1 MTTEYLREFV
11 TLAEMGNYAAAA
23 EPLFISEAT
32 LSRHIMALEK
42 ELGAELFRRFPRRIE
57 LTEVGMVFLPF
68 ARQIVGSEDNCFS
81 LITRRQEFEKSSLS
95 IGVDKTLA
103 FYGVAEI
110 IAAFR
115 EKHPELVIHVSEG
128 GSFELK
134 EAVESGLLQTAFVL
148 DDPANRSVELKY
160 KSFKNDT
167 FVAAAAPE
175 HMLLKQN
182 SIHLSK
188 LSSVNLLMPP
198 QFTAMYELCVKAF
211 RKVGLEPS
219 SAISAELSGK
229 TAKELIKCGL
239 CAAVLPAAI
248 AQAWHSDGV
257 CSCQIVPSFDMS
269 TAFIYSPKALSRSVR
284 LFLDHLKEVQDK

>member
-1 MTTEYLREFV
+1 MTTEYLREFI

-57 LTEVGMVFLPF
+57 LTEVGMVFLPY

-81 LITRRQEFEKSSLS
+81 LIARRQEFEKSSLS

-103 FYGVAEI
+103 FYGVADI
-110 IAAFR
+110 VASFSA
-115 EKHPELVIHVSEG
+115 KHPELVIQVTEG

-134 EAVESGLLQTAFVL
+134 ESVESGLLQMAFIL
-148 DDPANRSVELKY
+148 DDAANRSVELKY
-160 KSFKNDT
+160 KSFKNDI

-175 HMLLKQN
+175 HILMKQK

-188 LSSVNLLMPP
+188 LSSISLLMPP
-198 QFTAMYELCVKAF
+198 QFTAMYELCAKAF
-211 RKVGLEPS
+211 RKAGLEPN
-219 SAISAELSGK
+219 SAISAELSGR
-229 TAKELIKCGL
+229 TTKELIKSGI
-239 CAAVLPAAI
+239 CAAVLPSAI
-248 AQAWHSDGV
+248 AEAWQNDGV
-257 CSCQIVPSFDMS
+257 RTCQIVPSFEMS
-269 TAFIYSPKALSRSVR
+269 TALVYSPKALSRSVR
-284 LFLDHLKEVQDK
+284 LFLDHLKEVDGE

>member
-1 MTTEYLREFV
+1 MTTEHLREFI
-11 TLAEMGNYAAAA
+11 TLAEMGSYTAAA

-42 ELGAELFRRFPRRIE
+42 ELGAELFRRYPRRIE
-57 LTEVGMVFLPF
+57 LTQAGVVFLPF

-81 LITRRQEFEKSSLS
+81 LVARRQEFEKSSLS

-110 IAAFR
+110 IAAFSA
-115 EKHPELVIHVSEG
+115 KHPDIVIQITEG

-134 EAVESGLLQTAFVL
+134 ESIESGLLQLAFIL
-148 DDPANRSVELKY
+148 DDPANHSVELKY

-167 FVAAAAPE
+167 FVAAAPK
-175 HMLLKQN
+175 HILMGQK

-188 LSSVNLLMPP
+188 LSSVSLLMPP

-211 RKVGLEPS
+211 RKVGLEPN
-219 SAISAELSGK
+219 SAISAELSGR
-229 TAKELIKCGL
+229 TAKELIKSGV
-239 CAAVLPAAI
+239 CAAVLPSAVVKSW
-248 AQAWHSDGV
+248 QNDSVDT
-257 CSCQIVPSFDMS
+257 CQIVPSIEMS
-269 TAFIYSPKALSRSVR
+269 TAVVYSPKALSHSVR
-284 LFLDHLKEVQDK
+284 LFLDHLKEVGSE